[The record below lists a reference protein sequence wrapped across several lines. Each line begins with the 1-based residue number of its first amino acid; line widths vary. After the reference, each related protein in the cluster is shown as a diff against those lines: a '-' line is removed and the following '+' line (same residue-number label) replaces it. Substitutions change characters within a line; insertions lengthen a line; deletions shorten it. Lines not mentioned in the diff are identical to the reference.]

1 MIQEERIAY
10 LSQKPFRKGR
20 YVLYW
25 IQTAPRVTCNHAYQY
40 AVRMADRLS
49 IPLLACFNLVPGYPE
64 ATRPQYRFL
73 IEGLLT
79 LSRTLEEQGVRLVII
94 TGEPG
99 AAPLALGND
108 AALVVTDKGYLRFQN
123 CWKEQVAAE
132 LDCSLVQVETNV
144 VVPFSVASPKEE
156 WSAATFRKKI
166 APQIDRFLVAVEENK
181 PSRSSLKLDTGSARE
196 ETDESLLAGIFN
208 ENSVKPGS
216 TQPDP
221 LPWTGGEFWAKYRLN
236 RFIQENLDRY
246 PADRNNPATGVLSC
260 MSPYLHFGQISP
272 LFIAKKIVGS
282 GSPSAGIYLEEL
294 IVRRELS
301 VNFVSYNPHYD
312 EFSGLPDWA
321 KKTLNQHSTD
331 HRDYLYRYSEFESAL
346 THDPYWNAAQLEM
359 ILTGKMHGYMRMYWG
374 KKILEW
380 SETPQEAFRTAIA
393 LNNKYELD
401 GRDPNGYAGVAWCFG
416 KHDRPWKERSVFG
429 TIRYMTAAGLN
440 RKFDVSW
447 YVSHVEALRN
457 ENKI

>member
-10 LSQKPFRKGR
+10 LSQKPFGKGR

-25 IQTAPRVTCNHAYQY
+25 IQAAPRVTCNHAYQY

-49 IPLLACFNLVPGYPE
+49 LPLLACFNLVPGYPE
-64 ATRPQYRFL
+64 ATLPQYRFL

-79 LSRTLEEQGVRLVII
+79 LSRALEEQGVQLVII
-94 TGEPG
+94 TGVPG

-123 CWKEQVAAE
+123 QWKEQVAAE
-132 LDCSLVQVETNV
+132 LDSPLVQVETNV
-144 VVPFSVASPKEE
+144 VVPVSMASLKEE

-166 APQIDRFLVAVEENK
+166 APQIDRFLISIEEKK
-181 PSRSSLKLDTGSARE
+181 PSRSSLNLDAGSVRG
-196 ETDESLLAGIFN
+196 ETDESLLAGVFN
-208 ENSVKPGS
+208 ENSVKHGS
-216 TQPDP
+216 IQPDP
-221 LPWTGGEFWAKYRLN
+221 LPWTGGESEAKDRLN
-236 RFIQENLDRY
+236 RFISGKLDRY
-246 PADRNNPATGVLSC
+246 PADRNDPATGVLSS

-272 LFIAKKIVGS
+272 LFIAQKILGS
-282 GSPSAGIYLEEL
+282 RNPSAGIYLEEL

-301 VNFVSYNPHYD
+301 INFVSYNPHYD

-331 HRDYLYRYSEFESAL
+331 HRDYLYRFSEFESAQ
-346 THDPYWNAAQLEM
+346 THDPYWNAAQVEM

-380 SETPQEAFRTAIA
+380 SETPQEAFRTVIG

-416 KHDRPWKERSVFG
+416 KHDRPWQERPVFG

-440 RKFDVSW
+440 RKFDANR
-447 YVSHVEALRN
+447 YVSRIEELRN